1 MNTHGVALR
10 RLGRVLALP
19 LLLNLGGPAPASA
32 QFIPYYGKNKVK
44 YDNFAW
50 RVYKSPHFEV
60 FYYPEFEQHL
70 ARLVSYLESAY
81 LKLATGLKHEISSPI
96 PAILYKTHSEFEQT
110 NLFNDFVPE
119 GVLAFAEP
127 LRGRLVLPIDEPPDR
142 LQGLIQHELTHIFEF
157 DLIPRFMGY
166 GLAQRQIPLWIDEG
180 LADYFR
186 GIWDPLDLMQVRDA
200 AVTEQVP
207 KLSRAEFEA
216 FSGRLVYNMGHAC
229 FEFMEARYGK
239 EGIRQFL
246 YTLRKGILGGST
258 EDIYKQAFRTTP

>member
-1 MNTHGVALR
+1 MR
-10 RLGRVLALP
+10 RGAVRTLISVLAVSLLLALP
-19 LLLNLGGPAPASA
+19 GAPPAEA
-32 QFIPYYGKNKVK
+32 QFIPYFGKNKVK

-81 LKLATGLKHEISSPI
+81 WKLATGLKHEMSSPI

-110 NLFNDFVPE
+110 NLFGDFVPE

-207 KLSRAEFEA
+207 KHSRAKFEA
-216 FSGRLVYNMGHAC
+216 FSGRLVYNMAHPSFDFIHAPYPH
-229 FEFMEARYGK
+229 AR
-239 EGIRQFL
+239 I
-246 YTLRKGILGGST
+246 S
-258 EDIYKQAFRTTP
+258 